1 MKNLAEIMG
10 RVSVPLV
17 TPFHQNEDVNYDAL
31 AQLVEFV
38 IARDYCD
45 SIIVTG
51 TTGEFYSLT
60 DEERLEIWRVALSA
74 NRGRV
79 PMVAGVGAAATRAAV
94 RFARLAE
101 RMGFDVAMCV
111 LPFYGKPTQEGILAH
126 FRAVAGATALPIL
139 VYNIPLFTGVNMEP
153 ETLEQLVTLPNIRG
167 IKEEAGIQP
176 TQATA
181 FALRTPEDFAIYC
194 GDDTMVLQVLPQRGV
209 GVVSGGSQA
218 IGNWMKAMIA
228 CYYKGDNQT
237 ASKIYFRLAPFF
249 ASLNQNGRINPIPI
263 LRGAIEK
270 VSGISIG
277 PPRRPQTPATA
288 AELAVTGAILD
299 GLEQD
304 WRDPAWARLWPAGG
318 AAQGAGAL

>member
-1 MKNLAEIMG
+1 MG

-17 TPFHQNEDVNYDAL
+17 TPFLRNEEVNYEAL
-31 AQLVEFV
+31 AQLVDFV
-38 IARDYCD
+38 ITRGFCD
-45 SIIVTG
+45 SLIVTG

-60 DEERLEIWRVALSA
+60 DEERLEIWRVVQAA
-74 NRGRV
+74 NQGRV
-79 PMVAGVGAAATRAAV
+79 PLVAGAGAAATRTAV

-101 RMGFDVAMCV
+101 EMGFDVAMCV
-111 LPFYGKPTQEGILAH
+111 LPYYGRPTQEGIQRH
-126 FRAVAGATALPIL
+126 FEAVSRATSLPIL

-153 ETLEQLVTLPNIRG
+153 ETLEELVRTLPNLRG

-181 FALRTPEDFAIYC
+181 FALRTPADFDIYC

-218 IGNWMKAMIA
+218 VGNWMKAMIEA
-228 CYYKGDNQT
+228 YYQGNNAT
-237 ASKIYFRLAPFF
+237 AAEIHLKLAPFF

-270 VSGISIG
+270 VSRIQIG
-277 PPRRPQTPATA
+277 PPRSPQVPATA
-288 AELAVTGAILD
+288 EEMAVTAAILD
-299 GLEQD
+299 GL
-304 WRDPAWARLWPAGG
+304 R
-318 AAQGAGAL
+318 